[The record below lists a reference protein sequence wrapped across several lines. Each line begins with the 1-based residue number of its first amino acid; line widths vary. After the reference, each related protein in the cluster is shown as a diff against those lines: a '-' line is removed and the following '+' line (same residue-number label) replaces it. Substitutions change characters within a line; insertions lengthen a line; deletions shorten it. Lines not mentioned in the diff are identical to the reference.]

1 MITGGYLSK
10 LVFLASAV
18 EGGGVKTPDDMTR
31 IRGVLIAETDRLVQ
45 LARDLNVIDEFTPF
59 HLDATGRKV
68 AQSFS
73 ETGSCEVPFR
83 LLLSAYVRNKIPG
96 WAFRIPAGRKE
107 TCAVLTLDEKK
118 CFQAAG
124 LLRNM
129 PDDPIVQWWQDL
141 ASFIRSISQERNT
154 ETGTC
159 GEQLS
164 LRYERNRTGME
175 PKWIAF
181 ETSFAGYDI
190 LSVNSS
196 TDTTPRPIEVKSS
209 SQSMEKATFF
219 FSDNEWS
226 AAQRQ
231 LDRYHIHLWSRAS
244 GFQLADISARLL
256 APHIPNNR
264 KNGVWKSVEIPFSA
278 FSSYFIANPF

>member
-18 EGGGVKTPDDMTR
+18 EVGGVETPEDVTR
-31 IRGVLIAETDRLVQ
+31 IRGVLPAETNRLLE
-45 LARDLNVIDEFTPF
+45 LARELNVIDEFTPF

-83 LLLSAYVRNKIPG
+83 LLLSAYARNKIPG
-96 WAFRIPAGRKE
+96 WAFRLPAGRTE
-107 TCAVLTLDEKK
+107 TCAALTPDEKK

-124 LLRNM
+124 LLRDI
-129 PDDPIVQWWQDL
+129 PDDSIVQWWQDL
-141 ASFIRSISQERNT
+141 ASFIRSFSQERNT
-154 ETGTC
+154 ETGTH

-190 LSVNSS
+190 LSVSSS
-196 TDTTPRPIEVKSS
+196 TDSNPRPIEVKSS
-209 SQSMEKATFF
+209 SRSMEEATFF
-219 FSDNEWS
+219 FSDNEWN

-231 LDRYHIHLWSRAS
+231 LDRYHIHLWSFTS

-256 APHIPNNR
+256 APHIPNNQ

-278 FSSYFIANPF
+278 FSRYFVDISI